1 MANNW
6 KCLEKEEEKCTGG
19 ISISEKKDHGRKKRE
34 LIHAKKKGK

>member
-19 ISISEKKDHGRKKRE
+19 ISISEKRTMEEKNGN
-34 LIHAKKKGK
+34 